1 MKNDQHNKHDHH
13 FYEHDDY
20 HFDAHDAIG
29 VACGIAL
36 VAMFILLYI
45 GVIP

>member
-1 MKNDQHNKHDHH
+1 MNDRND
-13 FYEHDDY
+13 FDDNDFDEHDVL
-20 HFDAHDAIG
+20 G